1 MHNLLLSTLGLDQ
14 ICWQNFEQN
23 RDLKAMSNL
32 LAKWA
37 VKYSK
42 FSQIGIVDF
51 DGPLIAFQCA
61 VTMPCAPF

>member
-1 MHNLLLSTLGLDQ
+1 MVNQSSIAQTQGGYVHNLLLSTLGLDQ

-37 VKYSK
+37 VKY
-42 FSQIGIVDF
+42 QRR
-51 DGPLIAFQCA
+51 LA
-61 VTMPCAPF
+61 VAYVTK